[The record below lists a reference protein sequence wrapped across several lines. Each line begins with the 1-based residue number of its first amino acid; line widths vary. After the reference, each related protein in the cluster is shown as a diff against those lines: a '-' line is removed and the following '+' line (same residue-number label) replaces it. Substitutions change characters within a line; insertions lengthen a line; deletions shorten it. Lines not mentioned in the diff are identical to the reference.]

1 MQVWEERYTNNK
13 GKKESKRTYD
23 IFQIYDNL
31 PLPRDIKELTRI
43 IYFPNQKLQDIAKS
57 AEFQRR
63 YHSIRS
69 LYTNYDFEAR
79 ATLHDN
85 HKNRQINEA
94 LAIKGAEY
102 RLKIFE
108 NTVSRITLAD
118 SEADR
123 MVRNNTE
130 KVVVGEELLERPKR
144 DKDQS
149 KSLLENQ
156 QMRSL
161 AVDDFFK
168 LVNDNVVR
176 TENKN
181 DNTHIITDEGI
192 DYFKDKEEYKDKF
205 NVNDFITE
213 D

>member
-1 MQVWEERYTNNK
+1 M
-13 GKKESKRTYD
+13 
-23 IFQIYDNL
+23 
-31 PLPRDIKELTRI
+31 
-43 IYFPNQKLQDIAKS
+43 
-57 AEFQRR
+57 
-63 YHSIRS
+63 
-69 LYTNYDFEAR
+69 
-79 ATLHDN
+79 
-85 HKNRQINEA
+85 
-94 LAIKGAEY
+94 
-102 RLKIFE
+102 KIFE

-181 DNTHIITDEGI
+181 DNVHTINDEGI

>member
-13 GKKESKRTYD
+13 GKKESKRTFD

-31 PLPRDIKELTRI
+31 PLPRSISELTRQVYYPNEKLEKARKNKDWLKKYNS
-43 IYFPNQKLQDIAKS
+43 IY
-57 AEFQRR
+57 
-63 YHSIRS
+63 S
-69 LYTNYDFEAR
+69 LYYNYDFDER

-85 HKNRQINEA
+85 YTNKQINEA
-94 LAIKGAEY
+94 LSIKGAEY

-108 NTVSRITLAD
+108 KTVSRITLAD

-181 DNTHIITDEGI
+181 DNTHTITDEGI

>member
-31 PLPRDIKELTRI
+31 PLPRNLYELTRQV
-43 IYFPNQKLQDIAKS
+43 YYSNQELEKARKNKDW
-57 AEFQRR
+57 QRR
-63 YHSIRS
+63 YNSIYS
-69 LYTNYDFEAR
+69 LYYNYDFEAR

-85 HKNRQINEA
+85 YKNRQINEA

-130 KVVVGEELLERPKR
+130 KVVVGDELLERPKR

-181 DNTHIITDEGI
+181 DNVHTINDEGI

>member
-31 PLPRDIKELTRI
+31 PLPRDIKELTRQV
-43 IYFPNQKLQDIAKS
+43 YFPNQKLQNIAKS

-85 HKNRQINEA
+85 YKNRQINEA

-181 DNTHIITDEGI
+181 DNTHTITDEGI